1 MIRWDAPG
9 PYVVAF
15 TTREGGV
22 SVGPFAS
29 LNLGGRGDEPARIAE
44 NRRLACKQLGLD
56 ADRLAVNRQRH
67 TARVIRARP
76 GGTAE
81 VADALWSDEPGMP
94 MLALA
99 ADCVPV
105 AIARTNGAP
114 ALAVVHAGWRGLA
127 EGVVEAAVSALGEG
141 TAAVVGPAIGPCCY
155 EVGPEVSEL
164 FDRDLT
170 SGGNLDLWS
179 AAERALGRAGV
190 SSVERVDLCTRCHP
204 EQFFS
209 HRHSGPRRG
218 AQGVIGAVAD

>member
-1 MIRWDAPG
+1 VIRWDAPG